1 MSQLS
6 ATYGKPKL
14 WAQLLLIQVALRQ
27 IVGKNEEERAFV
39 GEIHTFCNRMLNL
52 PVSNKPQ
59 GVARQA
65 HGHGTFGRQEEDASR
80 TSEEKGVACIHSI
93 QVQF

>member
-1 MSQLS
+1 MGPIAPDTSCFEANS
-6 ATYGKPKL
+6 RKECGPHH
-14 WAQLLLIQVALRQ
+14 
-27 IVGKNEEERAFV
+27 EEERAFV

-65 HGHGTFGRQEEDASR
+65 HGHGHLEGKKRMLQEHQRRKVSHVSITSR
-80 TSEEKGVACIHSI
+80 SNSK
-93 QVQF
+93 